1 MTTPLDSKAPPKVL
15 AAIQKYGI
23 NATFT
28 VETKTF
34 DATFNRATVSAT
46 TTYTKKVSPPARY
59 STSYSGGDMVKVGD
73 ASVILPASGLEF
85 TPVENMNV
93 TIGSETWHIVSV
105 HPCRSGDLFAA
116 YRLQLRR

>member
-1 MTTPLDSKAPPKVL
+1 MTTPLDRKAPPKVL
-15 AAIQKYGI
+15 ATIQKHGI

-34 DATFNRATVSAT
+34 DATLNRVTVSAT
-46 TTYTKKVSPPARY
+46 DTYTQKVSPPARY
-59 STSYSGGDMVKVGD
+59 STSYSGADLVKQGD

-85 TPVENMNV
+85 TPTENMNV

-105 HPCRSGDLFAA
+105 SPMRSGDLVAA
-116 YRLQLRR
+116 YRLHLRQ